1 MSFSRGSGTAS
12 GTMICPDPR
21 KPVLDGNDTAQGA
34 EAAGVEQFG
43 EYQGSGLTDAT
54 YLVRNPGGK
63 VVQVS
68 ALLHLVLSGIDGGR
82 TISEIAARV
91 TAC

>member
-1 MSFSRGSGTAS
+1 M
-12 GTMICPDPR
+12 
-21 KPVLDGNDTAQGA
+21 
-34 EAAGVEQFG
+34 EQFG